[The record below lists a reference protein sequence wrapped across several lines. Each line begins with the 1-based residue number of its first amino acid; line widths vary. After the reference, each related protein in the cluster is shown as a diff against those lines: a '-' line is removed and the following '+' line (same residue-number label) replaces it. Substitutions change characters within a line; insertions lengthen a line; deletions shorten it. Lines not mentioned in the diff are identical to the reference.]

1 MESISIY
8 NKHKKLS
15 QIWHMSGETY
25 EWMSRQRCIMI
36 NGISVAPNAA
46 EVNWL
51 IPHFSV
57 ALYDWL
63 RRPKWG

>member
-8 NKHKKLS
+8 DKHKKLS
-15 QIWHMSGETY
+15 QVWHMSGETY
-25 EWMSRQRCIMI
+25 EWMSLQRCIMI

-46 EVNWL
+46 EVTYKVNWL

-57 ALYDWL
+57 A
-63 RRPKWG
+63 P